1 MGRKKGR
8 HIARYALWR
17 GDQCLGIGTAQE
29 LADKLKVKVDTI
41 RWYASPASKRRD
53 NGRHLV
59 AERI

>member
-1 MGRKKGR
+1 MGRKRGR

-17 GDQCLGIGTAQE
+17 GDQRLGIGTAQE

-41 RWYASPASKRRD
+41 RWYASPACQRRD